1 MKKTIVSFL
10 LLFLFGSLVVSAQEE
25 TEGAEMKKERDR
37 DDVQTIF
44 QDRTG
49 GHYTGFSFNYVE
61 IEDQH
66 GMQFGLRGGWIAGHG
81 LAVGLGGKL
90 FFNESKEDDHYL
102 PVETANFIGG
112 YGGLLI
118 EPVILPRFPVHVSFP
133 VLAGVGGIAYTME
146 KDRFTDSSIE
156 DSDFFLM
163 IEPGVELEFN
173 ILKHFRIAIGAY
185 YTLTSDI
192 ELEYSEPL
200 YPDNPNI
207 APPNVIRGFNMG
219 ITLKL
224 GKF

>member
-10 LLFLFGSLVVSAQEE
+10 LIFLSGTLVVIAQEE
-25 TEGAEMKKERDR
+25 TEGAEIKKEKDR
-37 DDVQTIF
+37 SEVQTIF
-44 QDRTG
+44 QEKSG
-49 GHYTGFSFNYVE
+49 GHYIGFSFNYVE

-90 FFNESKEDDHYL
+90 FFNESKDDDYYL

-118 EPVILPRFPVHVSFP
+118 EPIILPRFPVHLSFP
-133 VLAGVGGIAYTME
+133 VLAGVGGIAYSFE
-146 KDRFTDSSIE
+146 EWEFRDSFIE
-156 DSDFFLM
+156 DSDFFLV
-163 IEPGVELEFN
+163 IEPGIEVEFN
-173 ILKHFRIAIGAY
+173 ILKHFRVALGVY

-192 ELEYSEPL
+192 KLDYAETFPGIDSR
-200 YPDNPNI
+200 I
-207 APPNVIRGFNMG
+207 VPPNVIRGFNMG